1 MELSCSPCVPESLS
15 QRLYFYVCFN
25 PVKDYEASKAEETKM
40 LGVSMIGLSTFTT
53 SMGATK
59 RCAHNEVNGAAFV
72 GAFV

>member
-1 MELSCSPCVPESLS
+1 M
-15 QRLYFYVCFN
+15 
-25 PVKDYEASKAEETKM
+25 KDYEASKAEETKM